1 MPPGPATHPYR
12 LAPMSQVFLSY
23 RRDDAA
29 DAADRIHDRLVAKYG
44 ADRLFMDVD
53 NVPPGLDFR
62 DVIDDAVGKC
72 HVFLAV
78 IGPGWLATADRTGRL
93 RLDNPADF
101 VRLEIEAAL
110 DRDIPVIPVLVGG
123 TDVPRSDQLPAS
135 LQSLAFRNA
144 IHVRRNPDFHKDV
157 DRLIS
162 WMEKLLEP
170 RKPVR
175 RSRSGAA
182 REAEQKAA
190 ADAAYAEGDKHYH
203 AIGVPQDYPAAARHF
218 REAAELNHAAAQFT
232 LGWLYRNGWG
242 VPKDHAEAVVWYQKA
257 AAQNHA
263 DAQRN
268 MGLAYRYGWGVPVDI
283 PEALRWFRLAA
294 EHNMAA
300 AQHNIAV
307 LYEEGLGVPKDAA
320 EAQRWYRLAA
330 ANGYKKA
337 NDAVR
342 RLVNRSAASGRKA
355 P

>member
-1 MPPGPATHPYR
+1 
-12 LAPMSQVFLSY
+12 MSQVFLSY

-53 NVPPGLDFR
+53 NIPPGLDFR
-62 DVIDDAVGKC
+62 NVIDKAVGKC
-72 HVFLAV
+72 HVFLTV
-78 IGPGWLATADRTGRL
+78 IGPGWLTTADRTGKL
-93 RLDNPADF
+93 RLENPADF

-110 DRDIPVIPVLVGG
+110 TRDIPVIPVLVGG
-123 TDVPRSDQLPAS
+123 TDVPRPDQLPES

-144 IHVRRNPDFHKDV
+144 IHIRRNPDFHKDV
-157 DRLIS
+157 DRLIL

-175 RSRSGAA
+175 KSRSGAA
-182 REAEQKAA
+182 VEAERKAA
-190 ADAAYAEGDKHYH
+190 ADAAYAEGEKYYH
-203 AIGVPQDYPAAARHF
+203 AIGVKQDYAAAARHF

-320 EAQRWYRLAA
+320 EAQRWYRMAA

-342 RLVNRSAASGRKA
+342 RLTNKGAASGRKGG
-355 P
+355 